1 MKGINCILAGL
12 LLLVA
17 AASYGQDKH
26 IEVIASDQQLKLYE
40 SGKVVQTWPVSTS
53 AYGLGSE
60 AGSNK
65 TPLGKH
71 VISEKYGVGA
81 EPGTIFKA
89 RMNTGRK
96 ATIYYDNTDVEKDEV
111 TTRVLWLTG
120 TEPGKN
126 KGGNVDS
133 HSRYIYIHGT
143 PEEGLIGRPASH
155 GCIRMKNADVI
166 ELFQRVDSGT
176 PVEIKE

>member
-1 MKGINCILAGL
+1 MKGINCILAGF
-12 LLLVA
+12 LLLVVTTA
-17 AASYGQDKH
+17 YSQDKH
-26 IEVIASDQQLKLYE
+26 IEVIASTQQLKLYE
-40 SGKVVQTWPVSTS
+40 SGVAIQTWPVSTS

-65 TPLGKH
+65 TPTGKH
-71 VISEKYGVGA
+71 VISEKYGEGA

-89 RMNTGRK
+89 RANTGRK
-96 ATIYYDNTDVEKDEV
+96 ATIYYDSTDLEKDEV
-111 TTRVLWLTG
+111 TTRVLWLSG

-166 ELFQRVDSGT
+166 ELFNQVNTGT
-176 PVEIKE
+176 PVLIKE